1 MDINVVFSLVPRH
14 FSPLTVTNPWGTAA
28 FTSTPATG
36 VQAKKGARNIR
47 APRVESVRSNGEH
60 QGGSSQSKPSMKPV

>member
-28 FTSTPATG
+28 FTSAPATG
-36 VQAKKGARNIR
+36 AQVKKGARNIR

-60 QGGSSQSKPSMKPV
+60 QGSQINPFMKPV